1 MKRIRGVC
9 LIALATFGIQ
19 AGAVLAQNE
28 PPGGL
33 SGKSP
38 YGVITVPIEKI
49 YSHSKGYVVEY
60 RKNGMG
66 TERLYLPLEWFTL
79 RVNMETV
86 RKGELY
92 KIKNDNVLPYLS
104 VYYRDGKTDHVK
116 LYVRDNSH
124 PTWGT
129 ILSGVNLDDQFNGV
143 EEITV
148 SR

>member
-1 MKRIRGVC
+1 MKRIRSVC
-9 LIALATFGIQ
+9 LIALVAFGVPV
-19 AGAVLAQNE
+19 GAVLAQNGSANS
-28 PPGGL
+28 P

-38 YGVITVPIEKI
+38 YGVITVPIEKV
-49 YSHSKGYVVEY
+49 YSHSKGYVIEY

-79 RVNMETV
+79 RVNMENP

-92 KIKNDNVLPYLS
+92 KIRNGNVLPYLA
-104 VYYRDGKTDHVK
+104 VYYKDGKTDHVR

-129 ILSGVNLDDQFNGV
+129 ILNGVDLDDQFDGV
-143 EEITV
+143 EEITI